1 MVDQLVADGTPFVAL
16 VATAGTPVAQAA
28 HSVGSL
34 ILLDDVDEK
43 SVVQTRF
50 ATSALALLRSGL
62 GEDVAPIADQA
73 EAVLGETAES
83 AVGEVADAE
92 QVTFLGSGWSI
103 GIANECALKLR
114 ESAQFWTESYP
125 AMDYR
130 HGPVSIAAP
139 GRATWALGPVPE
151 GLADEVRATGA
162 HFESRGLDPMAEL
175 VRVHRLCLVKAAKA
189 GVDPDRPRH
198 LSRSIVLT

>member
-1 MVDQLVADGTPFVAL
+1 MANTLVFGYCNGHCMYIPT
-16 VATAGTPVAQAA
+16 
-28 HSVGSL
+28 
-34 ILLDDVDEK
+34 
-43 SVVQTRF
+43 
-50 ATSALALLRSGL
+50 
-62 GEDVAPIADQA
+62 
-73 EAVLGETAES
+73 ES

-175 VRVHRLCLVKAAKA
+175 VRVHRLCLVKAANA
-189 GVDPDRPRH
+189 GVAPDRPRH